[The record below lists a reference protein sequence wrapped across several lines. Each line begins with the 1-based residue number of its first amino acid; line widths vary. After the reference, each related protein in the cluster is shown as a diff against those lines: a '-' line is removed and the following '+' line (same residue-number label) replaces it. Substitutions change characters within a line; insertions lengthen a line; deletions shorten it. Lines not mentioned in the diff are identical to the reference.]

1 MVLKVE
7 VVVMVVIVVVMV
19 VVVVTV
25 VVVNLAVDCK
35 KALLQITHL
44 FTHAFVKY

>member
-7 VVVMVVIVVVMV
+7 VVVMV

-25 VVVNLAVDCK
+25 VVVMVVVNLAVDGK

-44 FTHAFVKY
+44 FTHASVKY

>member
-19 VVVVTV
+19 VVVA

-44 FTHAFVKY
+44 FTHASVKY